1 MAIKLLLCGLRAPGG
16 GTDPSVFRAVTTLP
30 SLGFL
35 EERSFDF
42 TSSAREYVAGRY
54 SYESGGA
61 QGGGWGDGPGGRAKG
76 DVEATRGGG
85 RKGRQVD
92 MVGGSG
98 GMGVSG

>member
-1 MAIKLLLCGLRAPGG
+1 M
-16 GTDPSVFRAVTTLP
+16 
-30 SLGFL
+30 
-35 EERSFDF
+35 
-42 TSSAREYVAGRY
+42 GRY
-54 SYESGGA
+54 SYKSGGA
-61 QGGGWGDGPGGRAKG
+61 QGGGRGDGPGGRGKG

>member
-1 MAIKLLLCGLRAPGG
+1 MAIELLLCGLRAPGG
-16 GTDPSVFRAVTTLP
+16 GTDSFAFRAVTTLP
-30 SLGFL
+30 LLAFL
-35 EERSFDF
+35 QEKSFDI
-42 TSSAREYVAGRY
+42 TSSAREYVVGRY
-54 SYESGGA
+54 SYKSGGA
-61 QGGGWGDGPGGRAKG
+61 QGGGWGDGPGGRGKG

>member
-1 MAIKLLLCGLRAPGG
+1 M
-16 GTDPSVFRAVTTLP
+16 D
-30 SLGFL
+30 
-35 EERSFDF
+35 
-42 TSSAREYVAGRY
+42 RY

-61 QGGGWGDGPGGRAKG
+61 QGGGGAKG